1 MGTHPAVKAIWV
13 ARRGVAA
20 VLGCARSGAKH
31 SLKFLAAGLI
41 AAVVATA
48 AAAPNSAPAKK
59 EEGFQTS
66 VPRALLMDADS
77 NNVLYDKN
85 GDQITAPASLAKLMT
100 SEVVFNEIKEG
111 RLKLDTEFTVSENAW
126 RKGGAPSHTTSMFV
140 PIHSEAKVED
150 LMRGVIVQ
158 SANDASIALAEGIAE
173 NETAFAEMM
182 TKRAHEIGL
191 TKSAFTNSTGLPDP
205 GLKVT
210 ARELAKLAQHII
222 QTYPEFYKIYSER
235 EFMYNRIRQPNPN
248 PLLAMGIG
256 ADGLKSGFSEEAGYN
271 LVGSAVQNGLRL
283 IVVISGAK
291 TPHERAEEA
300 KKLLEW
306 GFRSFESRV
315 LFAEGDTVG
324 EAKVYGGSKGHVPL
338 VSLQP
343 VKLMVPRGLSEKIIA
358 RIVYTGPV
366 PAPVQQGQVVGMLKV
381 WRGDSLALEVPLQAS
396 ENVGVGNLSQRAFD
410 AMGELVISVFRAGAE
425 RL

>member
-1 MGTHPAVKAIWV
+1 MGTHPAVNAIGI

-20 VLGCARSGAKH
+20 VVRRTGVEYG
-31 SLKFLAAGLI
+31 LKILAAGLV
-41 AAVVATA
+41 AAAVATA
-48 AAAPNSAPAKK
+48 AAAPNTMATKK

-66 VPRALLMDADS
+66 VPRAILMDADS

-85 GDQITAPASLAKLMT
+85 GDQIAAPASLTKLMT
-100 SEVVFNEIKEG
+100 SEVVFNEVKEG
-111 RLKLDTEFTVSENAW
+111 RLKLDTEFLISENAW
-126 RKGGAPSHTTSMFV
+126 RRGGAPSHTSSMFA
-140 PIHSEAKVED
+140 PIHSQAKVED
-150 LMRGVIVQ
+150 LLRGLIVQ
-158 SANDASIALAEGIAE
+158 SANDAAIALAEGIAS
-173 NETAFAEMM
+173 NETAFGEMM
-182 TKRAHEIGL
+182 TKRAREIGL
-191 TKSAFTNSTGLPDP
+191 AKSVFTNSTGLPDP

-222 QTYPEFYKIYSER
+222 QTYPELYKIYSER

-256 ADGLKSGFSEEAGYN
+256 ADGLKTGFTEEAGYN

-291 TPHERAEEA
+291 TPRERADEA
-300 KKLLEW
+300 KKLLDW
-306 GFRSFESRV
+306 GFRSFESKL

-338 VSLQP
+338 ISLQP

-366 PAPVQQGQVVGMLKV
+366 AAPVLQGQAIGMLKV
-381 WRGDSLALEVPLQAS
+381 WRGDNLALEVPLQAN

-410 AMGELVISVFRAGAE
+410 AMGELVIGVFRAGAE

>member
-1 MGTHPAVKAIWV
+1 MGTHRAMKAGWAAAVAA
-13 ARRGVAA
+13 ARRP
-20 VLGCARSGAKH
+20 GATKY
-31 SLKFLAAGLI
+31 LAAGLV
-41 AAVVATA
+41 AAALATA
-48 AAAPNSAPAKK
+48 AAAPSATSTKK

-85 GDQITAPASLAKLMT
+85 GDQITAPASLTKLMT

-111 RLKLDTEFTVSENAW
+111 RLKLDQEFIVSENAW
-126 RKGGAPSHTTSMFV
+126 RKGGAPSHTTSMFA
-140 PIHSEAKVED
+140 PIHSQAKIED
-150 LMRGVIVQ
+150 LLRGVIVQ

-173 NETAFAEMM
+173 NEPTFGEMM
-182 TKRAHEIGL
+182 TKRARELGL
-191 TKSAFTNSTGLPDP
+191 AKSTFTNATGLPDP
-205 GLKVT
+205 GLKTT
-210 ARELAKLAQHII
+210 ARELARLAQHII
-222 QTYPEFYKIYSER
+222 HTYPEFYKIYGER

-256 ADGLKSGFSEEAGYN
+256 ADGLKTGFIEEAGYN

-291 TPHERAEEA
+291 TPRERADEA

-306 GFRSFESRV
+306 GFRSFESRL

-338 VSLQP
+338 VSLKP
-343 VKLMVPRGLSEKIIA
+343 VKLMVPRGMSEKIIA

-366 PAPVQQGQVVGMLKV
+366 PAPVQQGQPVGVLKV

-396 ENVGVGNLSQRAFD
+396 EAIGVGNLSQRAFD

>member
-1 MGTHPAVKAIWV
+1 MGTQPAVKASWV
-13 ARRGVAA
+13 A
-20 VLGCARSGAKH
+20 VLLGRAQNVAKH

-41 AAVVATA
+41 AAAVATA

-59 EEGFQTS
+59 EEGGFQTS

-85 GDQITAPASLAKLMT
+85 GDQIIAPASLAKLMT

-140 PIHSEAKVED
+140 PIHSGARVED
-150 LMRGVIVQ
+150 LLRGVIVQ

-173 NETAFAEMM
+173 NEAAFAEMM

-191 TKSAFTNSTGLPDP
+191 TQSTFTNSTGLPDP

-222 QTYPEFYKIYSER
+222 QAYPELYKIYGER
-235 EFMYNRIRQPNPN
+235 EFMYNRIRQSNPN

-291 TPHERAEEA
+291 TPREQVNEA

-306 GFRSFESRV
+306 GFSR
-315 LFAEGDTVG
+315 
-324 EAKVYGGSKGHVPL
+324 
-338 VSLQP
+338 P
-343 VKLMVPRGLSEKIIA
+343 V
-358 RIVYTGPV
+358 
-366 PAPVQQGQVVGMLKV
+366 AP
-381 WRGDSLALEVPLQAS
+381 
-396 ENVGVGNLSQRAFD
+396 
-410 AMGELVISVFRAGAE
+410 
-425 RL
+425 